1 MLKDDIE
8 KAEAEFIPALLK
20 AGADLADALVEE
32 ALINSINPKR
42 RYRRDAC
49 MHRIGH
55 SIYILSRMGNNIG

>member
-1 MLKDDIE
+1 MPDAKGGSVMFKDDIE

-42 RYRRDAC
+42 R
-49 MHRIGH
+49 
-55 SIYILSRMGNNIG
+55 